1 MIKESKWFGKLK
13 FLGKWANIAGW
24 VSMGVDA
31 TVTTITEYNNQNS
44 RAYKSGGKSV
54 IHATFSQLKNV
65 GPIEGAVLAS
75 GTGIVGTVV
84 GFLFGT
90 ANMLWG
96 VVNSES
102 KDMIY
107 SGLQNIT
114 DDIYDFVDNLQ
125 KGKAVSGAIGSI
137 KPIFKGGL
145 GYE

>member
-1 MIKESKWFGKLK
+1 M
-13 FLGKWANIAGW
+13 
-24 VSMGVDA
+24 
-31 TVTTITEYNNQNS
+31 
-44 RAYKSGGKSV
+44 
-54 IHATFSQLKNV
+54 
-65 GPIEGAVLAS
+65 LAS

-125 KGKAVSGAIGSI
+125 IGKAVSGAIDSI
-137 KPIFKGGL
+137 KQFFNGGFS
-145 GYE
+145 YE